1 MLTEQCRDRCQCCE
15 PSGGVVEGMGRQRPR
30 LIDPRGSNIR
40 GQAGRP
46 HKLIDGLTDWGGRLI
61 RRQASSVQTG
71 DHIAFAV
78 QWKVS
83 QPPPD
88 CDYLGGKG
96 RPQFVML
103 GSCPVHRL
111 QGCRYRRPARVRQRR
126 RLSQLGLAIGTHS
139 DEQA

>member
-30 LIDPRGSNIR
+30 LIDPRGSTIR
-40 GQAGRP
+40 GQTDRP
-46 HKLIDGLTDWGGRLI
+46 HKLIDDLTDWGGKLTRH
-61 RRQASSVQTG
+61 QASSVQTA

-78 QWKVS
+78 QWEVG

-96 RPQFVML
+96 ASSGCDARVVSMCIASKAAGIGGL
-103 GSCPVHRL
+103 LGCGSCA
-111 QGCRYRRPARVRQRR
+111 G
-126 RLSQLGLAIGTHS
+126 
-139 DEQA
+139 